1 MSKILSTYRENKDK
15 IYELLNKNPDAVYN
29 FKDGIIFLLLHS
41 DNTREAYGVTKLP
54 LDEYFDEW
62 YNTIKDL
69 IDYSCTSPITTQFG
83 GKYKYTTYNF
93 NSLVDMVDFL
103 EELYY
108 NNYITISYFD
118 CVEMASWNTV
128 QKTKQYRIKI
138 NLNETKQK
146 KRSLGL
152 DDLLN

>member
-1 MSKILSTYRENKDK
+1 MSILSTYRENKDK

-93 NSLVDMVDFL
+93 NSLIDMVDFL

-118 CVEMASWNTV
+118 CVEMSSWNTV
-128 QKTKQYRIKI
+128 RKIKQYRIKI
-138 NLNETKQK
+138 NVNETKQK
-146 KRSLGL
+146 RRSLGL